1 MTATG
6 KSRALVFLVLLACL
20 LAAPAAALAQ
30 RIAVLPFDIYSERD
44 ATLLRNAIY
53 NSMTLELGKVRTV
66 QIVPRD
72 EFAALIGGEKADE
85 GLAVSVGRQVKAD
98 YVILGSLTQLGTR
111 VSLDAKA
118 VNVETGAAITGLF
131 AQGTGIENTGT
142 FAAQLAREILARVSG
157 RQVVA
162 RVELSGNR
170 RIENTVIFNTLK
182 SAKGKLFSEEDLSAD
197 IRAIY
202 RTGYFSDVKA
212 DVKDSPE
219 GKVITFLLDERPFVN
234 DIRIKGNDALKSDDI
249 RGVLSFKVKQV
260 YNPDR
265 IKADTDK
272 IKGLYDDKG
281 YFNAEIDFS
290 TEKVRER
297 DVNVIIDIRENDLLY
312 VKTIE
317 FTGNQAF
324 TDKELK
330 KLMETSEWGL
340 FSWITDSGLLK
351 KEKLRDGVNRVK
363 VFYMNNGYI
372 QAQVG
377 EPEITHDKKWI
388 YVKIAVSEGRQFKVG
403 KVEITGDT
411 ISVPR
416 QELLDRLTVHKKDYY
431 DREAIAKDLDYLTR
445 MAQNDGYA
453 YAEITPRTQTL
464 EAEQKV
470 DVTYNIKKGGLVY
483 FNRINITGNTKTRD
497 KVIRR
502 ELAFT
507 EGELYSSDKLKSSY
521 ARLNRL
527 RYFEEVNFQTAKGP
541 EESLTD
547 ITIGV
552 KERPTGMFSVGA
564 GYSGQSGAM
573 LMAQIAQQNL
583 FGRGQSLSLQTS
595 LGTEQST
602 IILSFTEPYVF
613 DTPLWMKTEIWKAT
627 QEFDTYDL
635 DSKGLGLTFGYPL
648 WERVFGSV
656 GYRIS
661 VNNVKDVLGTASQTI
676 KDQEGERTQSG
687 ILTAL
692 SRDSTDD
699 SIFPTTGSR
708 NRLGADFYGGI
719 LGGDVSFGKYNGSTS
734 WFFRVPPFGEDLVFS
749 PRARIGYI
757 QALEGKEVPVWER
770 YILGGINSIRGLK
783 DVGPRDP
790 VTRDIIGGT
799 TMLLFNF
806 EFIFPIIKN
815 AGMKGVV
822 FFDTGNAWD
831 YDYDLGDMRKT
842 CGAGIRWYSPIGPL
856 RLEWGYVL
864 DRKEGEPAY
873 RWDFTIGW
881 FM

>member
-6 KSRALVFLVLLACL
+6 KTRTLTLLVLLAFLCL
-20 LAAPAAALAQ
+20 APLEAAAQ
-30 RIAVLPFDIYSERD
+30 RVAVFPFEIHSERD
-44 ATLLRNAIY
+44 ATLLRNAVY

-66 QIVPRD
+66 QVVPR
-72 EFAALIGGEKADE
+72 EQFTALIGGKKADE
-85 GLAVSVGRQVKAD
+85 ELARSVGKQIRAD
-98 YVILGSLTQLGTR
+98 YVILGSLTQFGSR
-111 VSLDAKA
+111 VSLDARA
-118 VNVETGAAITGLF
+118 VNVETGAVTTGLF
-131 AQGTGIENTGT
+131 AQGAGIENTGA
-142 FAAQLAREILARVSG
+142 FAAQLAREVLARISG
-157 RQVVA
+157 RQVIA

-170 RIENTVIFNTLK
+170 RIESTVIYNALR
-182 SAKGKLFSEEDLSAD
+182 SAKGKIFSEEDLSAD

-202 RTGYFSDVKA
+202 RLGYFSDVRA
-212 DVKDSPE
+212 DVTDSAD

-234 DIRIKGNDALKSDDI
+234 EIRIKGNQALSSDDI
-249 RGVLSFKVKQV
+249 RGALSFKAKQV
-260 YNPDR
+260 FNPDR

-272 IKGLYDDKG
+272 IKALYDDKG
-281 YFNAEIDFS
+281 YFNAEISFS

-297 DVNVIIDIRENDLLY
+297 EVNVVIDIKENDLLY
-312 VKTIE
+312 VKSIE
-317 FTGNQAF
+317 FVGNQAF

-330 KLMETSEWGL
+330 KLMETSEWGM
-340 FSWITDSGLLK
+340 FSWLTDSGLLK

-377 EPEITHDKKWI
+377 EPEITHDQKWI
-388 YVKIAVSEGRQFKVG
+388 YVKIPVSEGRQFKVG
-403 KVEITGDT
+403 KVEITGDA

-416 QELLDRLTVHKKDYY
+416 QELLDRLSIRKKDYY
-431 DREAIAKDLDYLTR
+431 DREAIAKDLEYLTR
-445 MAQNDGYA
+445 MTQNDGYA
-453 YAEITPRTQTL
+453 YAEINPRTQTN

-470 DVTYNIKKGGLVY
+470 DVAYDIKKGGLVY

-502 ELAFT
+502 QLEFT
-507 EGELYSSDKLKSSY
+507 EGDLYNSDKIKNSY

-541 EESLTD
+541 EENLTD
-547 ITIGV
+547 INIGV
-552 KERPTGMFSVGA
+552 KERPTGLFSVGA
-564 GYSGQSGAM
+564 GYSGQTGAM

-583 FGRGQSLSLQTS
+583 FGRGQSLSLQAA
-595 LGTEQST
+595 LGTENNS
-602 IILSFTEPYVF
+602 INLSFTEPYLF
-613 DTPLWMKTEIWKAT
+613 DMPLWMKADLWKT
-627 QEFDTYDL
+627 YREYDTYDL
-635 DSKGLGLTFGYPL
+635 DTRGFGVTFGYPI
-648 WERVFGSV
+648 WGRVM
-656 GYRIS
+656 GYLGYKFAMND
-661 VNNVKDVLGTASQTI
+661 VYNVLPTASQTI
-676 KDQEGERTQSG
+676 KDQEGETTQSG

-692 SRDSTDD
+692 AIDTTDD
-699 SIFPTTGSR
+699 AIFPTAGSR
-708 NRLGADFYGGI
+708 NRAAADFFGGI
-719 LGGDVSFGKYNGSTS
+719 FGGDVAFGKYNYSSS

-757 QALEGKEVPVWER
+757 QAFEGKEIPVYER
-770 YILGGINSIRGLK
+770 FILGGLNSLRGLK

-790 VTRDIIGGT
+790 VTNDIIGGN
-799 TMLLFNF
+799 TMLVFNF
-806 EFIFPIIKN
+806 ELVFPLIKN

-831 YDYDLGDMRKT
+831 NEYALSDMRKT
-842 CGAGIRWYSPIGPL
+842 AGAGVRWYSPIGPL